1 MGSACANEVAAPT
14 LRLYPCC
21 KDTNQSTIQRKKLSS
36 LAMNL
41 IKKILYKLLSEK
53 HYLMLLHRVFYF
65 LYDLGL
71 LKNKK
76 SFKYH
81 YAVRKIIQ
89 PEFTVVDIGA
99 NLGYFSRNF
108 ARLAHKGKVVSIE
121 PVPQFFEILDHF
133 MKRYPNSERHNV
145 ALGKQ
150 EGSITM
156 VLPKSNGMIRTGLPH
171 IAESEEEKKQ
181 HDTKEVRIVRGSELL
196 GQLNKIDYIKC
207 DIEGYELNVF
217 EELQALIEKHRPY
230 LQIEI
235 DAKNVDPMLELMRQ
249 MGYEQYGIADF
260 KLIREKGIQ
269 KEPGDYF
276 FVPKGKIV
284 PAI

>member
-1 MGSACANEVAAPT
+1 MGSACANEVAAPS
-14 LRLYPCC
+14 LRLYPCD
-21 KDTNQSTIQRKKLSS
+21 KDTNETTIQRKKLSS

-41 IKKILYKLLSEK
+41 IKKILYKILSEK
-53 HYLMLLHRVFYF
+53 QYLMLLHRVFYF

-81 YAVRKIIQ
+81 YAVKKIIQ
-89 PEFTVVDIGA
+89 SNYVVVDIGA

-108 ARLAHKGKVVSIE
+108 ARLANKGKVISIE
-121 PVPQFFEILDHF
+121 PVPQFFEVLDHF

-145 ALGKQ
+145 ALGKE

-196 GQLNKIDYIKC
+196 GQLEKIDYIKC

-217 EELQALIEKHRPY
+217 EELQALIEKHQPY

-235 DAKNVDPMLELMRQ
+235 DAKNVDQMLELMKK
-249 MGYEQYGIADF
+249 MGYKQYGIADF
-260 KLIREKGIQ
+260 KLIPEEGQQ

-276 FVPKGKIV
+276 FVPKGKMAPTI
-284 PAI
+284 